1 MADTARQIVADA
13 LDEAGLVGVGQT
25 ALPED
30 TNKVFKRLQRMIAV
44 WQKQRWLVPALQEFQ
59 FTADGS
65 KSYTVGLGGD
75 INIIPPSDIKG
86 GYVIQR
92 NTGSTPVS
100 LPLGKIFS
108 YEDYIRITVKDLP
121 SLPYAFFYDN
131 QFPLAHLYPWPVPN
145 STYELHFIYQ
155 SRLGFGST
163 ISEGAITTGGAAYT
177 NAQYN
182 GVALTGG
189 VGVGATADITVT
201 GGAVAVVNLAT
212 GGQDFAIGNVLT
224 AAAADIGGT
233 GAGFTWTVS
242 NITSNLDTEIVMP
255 EEYEEAIMYNLTL
268 RVCSMYQVE
277 PMLQTVRLAKAGL
290 NIIRKNNT
298 QIPTLS
304 MPNAPGVRSGRGF
317 SLWNPDGYGR
327 G

>member
-1 MADTARQIVADA
+1 MTTARDLVTDA
-13 LDEAGLVGVGQT
+13 LLEAGILGVGQS
-25 ALPED
+25 ALPQD
-30 TNKVFKRLQRMIAV
+30 TNDTFVRLQRMIAV
-44 WQKQRWLVPALQEFQ
+44 WQKQRWLVPSLQEFS

-75 INIIPPSDIKG
+75 VNIIPPSDIKG

-108 YEDYIRITVKDLP
+108 YEDYIKITVKDLP

-131 QFPLAHLYPWPVPN
+131 QYPIAHLYAWPIPN

-163 ISEGAITTGGAAYT
+163 IKSGAITTGGAGYIDG
-177 NAQYN
+177 QYD

-189 VGVGATADITVT
+189 VGIGATADITVT
-201 GGAVAVVNLAT
+201 GGRVAVVALAT

-224 AAAADIGGT
+224 AAAAAIGGI
-233 GAGFTWTVS
+233 GVGFTWTVS
-242 NITSNLDTEIVMP
+242 DITSNLDTEIVMP

-277 PMLQTVRLAKAGL
+277 PMPQTKMLAKSGL

-298 QIPTLS
+298 QVPTLS
-304 MPNAPGVRSGRGF
+304 MPNAPGVRTGRGF

>member
-1 MADTARQIVADA
+1 MTTTARQLCSDA
-13 LDEAGLVGVGQT
+13 LLEAGILGVGQD
-25 ALPED
+25 ALSQD
-30 TNKVFKRLQRMIAV
+30 ISDAFTRLQRMIAV
-44 WQKQRWLVPALQEFQ
+44 WQKQRWLVPSLQEYS

-65 KSYTVGLGGD
+65 KFYTVGLGGT

-86 GYVIQR
+86 AYVIQR
-92 NTGSTPVS
+92 NTGSNPVS
-100 LPLGKIFS
+100 LPLKKIFS
-108 YEDYIRITVKDLP
+108 YEDYIRITIKDLP
-121 SLPYAFFYDN
+121 SLPTYFFYTN
-131 QFPLAHLYPWPVPN
+131 EYPLAKFYPWPIPN

-163 ISEGAITTGGAAYT
+163 IASGAITTGGAAYT
-177 NAQYN
+177 DGKYD

-189 VGVGATADITVT
+189 VGSLATADITVT
-201 GGAVAVVNLAT
+201 GGAVAVVTLAT

-242 NITSNLDTEIVMP
+242 NITSNLDTEIIMP

-277 PMLQTVRLAKAGL
+277 PMPQTRMLAKAGL
-290 NIIRKNNT
+290 NNIRKNNT
-298 QIPTLS
+298 QVPTLS
-304 MPNAPGVRSGRGF
+304 MPGAPGVRSSRAF
-317 SLWNPDGYGR
+317 SLYNPDNR
-327 G
+327 